1 MKTNQYFRSIW
12 HFLSGWLVIVILSPV
27 SGAYAQSY
35 AAELNTIKEL
45 RLKSELS
52 DARFLAPNL
61 YQKAN
66 ESLESAKALI
76 EKKSSSKRISKQLA
90 KATQGFKDAR
100 RTANI
105 AKEQL
110 ALVIAARQD
119 AIAAQAVDYATEPW
133 QQASTAFKKLVTQ
146 IEKGR
151 LPSNSK
157 TTPAVEQLFRDAE
170 LYAIKSNYFKEA
182 RERIDK
188 ALENKVER
196 YAPKLLGKAQATLL
210 EAEQALDK
218 DRYDTDRPRSLARQ
232 AKIDAGHALLIAED
246 AKQLRKNKVSYESL
260 ALTAELPLHEIA
272 ETLDLS
278 IAMDEGKEPPTQE
291 IIAAIEELKQDS
303 QKLQTTLEEVE
314 ELSDEVTRLNTNL
327 GEQSS
332 KLKEQAEFRNKL
344 QKAEAIFAGEAA
356 RVYRQGSSIRISAY
370 GFNFKPGKADLQSS
384 QSELLKKM
392 MQTIRLFPGCKLVLE
407 GHTDSYG
414 SDASNLL
421 LSEQRAESVG
431 NYLRERQDKLLFK
444 ALQTVGFGESN
455 PIANNETKSGREKNR
470 RIELVINEIR

>member
-1 MKTNQYFRSIW
+1 MFIKQMIMLSQHLLTG
-12 HFLSGWLVIVILSPV
+12 FLIYVALIQASP
-27 SGAYAQSY
+27 SFAQNY
-35 AAELNTIKEL
+35 AAEIGVINDL
-45 RLKSELS
+45 RLKSELG

-66 ESLESAKALI
+66 EALGSAKTLI
-76 EKKSSSKRISKQLA
+76 EKNSSSKRISKQLA
-90 KATQGFKDAR
+90 KANQGFKDAA

-110 ALVIAARQD
+110 ASVIAARQD
-119 AIAAQAVDYATEPW
+119 AIAAQAVDYAPERW
-133 QQASTAFKKLVTQ
+133 QEASAAFKKLVTQ

-151 LPSNSK
+151 LPSNNK
-157 TTPAVEQLFRDAE
+157 TTPAVERQFRDAE
-170 LYAIKSNYFKEA
+170 LDAIKSNYFKEA
-182 RERIDK
+182 RVRINR

-196 YAPKLLGKAQATLL
+196 YAPRLLGKAQETLL

-218 DRYDTDRPRSLARQ
+218 DRYDTDRPRSLAKQ
-232 AKIDAGHALLIAED
+232 AKIDAGHALLIAEESR
-246 AKQLRKNKVSYESL
+246 QLRKNKVSYESL
-260 ALTAELPLHEIA
+260 ALNAELPLHEIA
-272 ETLDLS
+272 ESLDLS
-278 IAMDEGKEPPTQE
+278 IAMDEGKQPPTKE

-303 QKLQTTLEEVE
+303 QRLETTLEEIE
-314 ELSDEVTRLNTNL
+314 ELSAEITRLNANL

-332 KLKEQAEFRNKL
+332 KLKEQAEFREKL
-344 QKAEAIFAGEAA
+344 QKSEAIFAGEAA

-370 GFNFKPGKADLQSS
+370 GFNFKPGKSALQSS
-384 QSELLKKM
+384 QSVLLKKM
-392 MQTIRLFPGCKLVLE
+392 MQAIRLFPECTLVIE

-444 ALQTVGFGESN
+444 GLKTVGFGESN
-455 PIANNETKSGREKNR
+455 PIANNETKGGREKNR
-470 RIELVINEIR
+470 RIELVINGIR